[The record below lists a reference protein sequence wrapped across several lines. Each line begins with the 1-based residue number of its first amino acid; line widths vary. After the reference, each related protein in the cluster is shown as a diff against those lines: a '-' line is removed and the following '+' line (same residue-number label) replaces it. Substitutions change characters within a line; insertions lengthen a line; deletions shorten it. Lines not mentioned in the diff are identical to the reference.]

1 MLTVA
6 LRGVTRAK
14 GRMTMRKQL
23 IETAAFDVATQVRAV
38 EDAIEE
44 ALAEIAELQG
54 RMVRARATCGIATAT
69 GHTAFEQLVETTRRL
84 VQARGEM
91 ANCHMVLKETTQLVP
106 GLRTVGFG
114 DAQECPP
121 QHGRADLRVVA

>member
-1 MLTVA
+1 
-6 LRGVTRAK
+6 
-14 GRMTMRKQL
+14 MRKQL

-54 RMVRARATCGIATAT
+54 RMIRARATCGIATAT

-121 QHGRADLRVVA
+121 QQGHADLRVVA

>member
-1 MLTVA
+1 
-6 LRGVTRAK
+6 
-14 GRMTMRKQL
+14 MRKQL
-23 IETAAFDVATQVRAV
+23 IESAAFEVATQVRAV

-54 RMVRARATCGIATAT
+54 RMVRARAKLGIATHT
-69 GHTAFEQLVETTRRL
+69 GHAAFEQLAGTTKRL
-84 VQARGEM
+84 DQARGEK
-91 ANCHMVLKETTQLVP
+91 ATCHMVLKETTQLVP

-121 QHGRADLRVVA
+121 QQGRADLRVVA